1 MQDQPQAPSPRLSV
15 VVVTFGGRA
24 SLPRCLDALSNQ
36 TNVDDIEII
45 VPCDDRITDL
55 DTLRGQFPK
64 AEFLP
69 VEGRRVYA
77 ELRAIGIKHSH
88 APIVAI
94 TEAQCVPDPDWASQI
109 LDAHRLP
116 HPAIGGV
123 VDKDAGSAVS
133 WAMYFCDYSR
143 YTPPVQEGATDYL
156 TDCNVSYKRAEIDAI
171 ADVWPVEFHETS
183 VHWTLMA
190 KGQSLWLSPHIM
202 VRHAR
207 VLGLGEAI
215 ADRYAFGRLFAA
227 TRVEAI
233 GPLKRWI
240 YAATSCLLPPL
251 IVWRASVNTLRK
263 RRHRPQLAVAL
274 PAMMLVASVWAI
286 GEFLGYVTGRAG
298 KSLTPSNPH
307 TTQ

>member
-1 MQDQPQAPSPRLSV
+1 MQDQSQPTTPRLSV
-15 VVVTFGGRA
+15 VVVIFGGRA
-24 SLPRCLDALSNQ
+24 ALPRCLDALSNQ
-36 TNVDDIEII
+36 TGVDDIEII
-45 VPCDDRITDL
+45 VPCDKRITDL
-55 DTLRGQFPK
+55 DALRQQYPK

-69 VEGRRVYA
+69 VEGERVYA

-94 TEAQCVPDPDWASQI
+94 TEAQCLPDPTWASQI
-109 LDAHRLP
+109 LEAHRLP

-123 VDKDAGSAVS
+123 VDKESGTAVS
-133 WAMYFCDYSR
+133 WAMYLCDYSR

-183 VHWTLMA
+183 VHWTLMD
-190 KGQSLWLSPHIM
+190 KGKKLWLSPNI
-202 VRHAR
+202 VARHAR
-207 VLGLGEAI
+207 VLSLGEAI

-227 TRVEAI
+227 TRVEAVS
-233 GPLKRWI
+233 PLKRWV
-240 YAATSCLLPPL
+240 YAAASCVLPVL
-251 IVWRASVNTLRK
+251 IVWRASANTMRK
-263 RRHRPQLAVAL
+263 GRHRPQLAKAL
-274 PAMMLVASVWAI
+274 PAMILVASVWTI

-307 TTQ
+307 TSS